1 MQKIKLSFVLLLCAW
16 SVIAQG
22 QLVEFPLEKKSEPKK
37 KSSARTHAVTPVSLP
52 FWDDFSFADLN
63 QTHAVDSLWLDNK
76 KVFVGT
82 GQGINTPTLNVAS
95 FDGLNEDGIPYNAS
109 PSGNLEF
116 GYQDTLV
123 SQPIKMTEV
132 ALPFRNNVF
141 LSFFYQ
147 GGGNGE
153 PPDPNDFLR
162 LDFKNSSNVWETMIT
177 LRAEDGFDPTVF
189 YDTLVR
195 INQNRFYHDDFQFR
209 FISFGRKSGRYD
221 GWNLDY
227 VYINVRNSYDMNTS
241 ISDRAMTKPFTS
253 VLGEYFSVPYRHF
266 ISNPSVNFTKPYFEL
281 NNLKD
286 TTFAQVV
293 NYTSYFEITNYTN
306 GSGNTSFNGV
316 VDFEEGIGALPSLA
330 RSTYQ
335 LKNLP
340 AVSNFDPAADSA
352 SIFLKLGFN
361 SGDNDYDYYSRYEP
375 IEFRMNDTI
384 NHTFR
389 LSNYYAYDDGEA
401 EYAAGL
407 TTAGS
412 YLAYQFIMKTN
423 DKDTL
428 SHVSFHFPYTAGTPA
443 TNVEVLIFDDQAG
456 KPGRILLEQDIEVI
470 RSSDNE
476 FNLDPLIEGIIVQDT
491 FYIGYREP
499 SGGRVR
505 IGLDK
510 SHNATERMFF
520 KATDGGVWSNNWITG
535 NLMIRP
541 HFGKPGIV
549 DGVREETRPVAFYPN
564 PNTGE
569 FYAKGHIDR
578 LSIFNITGQSIDF
591 KIDDWG
597 DQKKINLNS
606 APSGLYLVRYL
617 SSGKF
622 FTEKII
628 VR

>member
-1 MQKIKLSFVLLLCAW
+1 MQKIKLYLVALGCAW
-16 SVIAQG
+16 AVVAEAQ
-22 QLVEFPLEKKSEPKK
+22 LAEFPLEKRPDSKK
-37 KSSARTHAVTPVSLP
+37 KSSARTQAVMPVSLP
-52 FWDDFSFADLN
+52 FWDDFSFTD
-63 QTHAVDSLWLDNK
+63 QSHAVDSLWLFNEQ
-76 KVFVGT
+76 VFVSS
-82 GQGINTPTLNVAS
+82 GQAINTPTLNVAT
-95 FDGLNEDGIPYNAS
+95 FDGLDKDGIPYNPS

-116 GYQDTLV
+116 GYQDTLT

-132 ALPFRNNVF
+132 DLPFRNNVF

-162 LDFKNSSNVWETMIT
+162 LDFKNNSDVWETILT
-177 LRAEDGFDPTVF
+177 LRADGDFNPSIF

-195 INQNRFYHDDFQFR
+195 INQNQFYHDEFQFR

-221 GWNLDY
+221 SWNLDY
-227 VYINVRNSYDMNTS
+227 VYLNVRNSYDMNTS

-253 VLGEYFSVPYRHF
+253 VLGEYFSVPYNHF
-266 ISNPSVNFTKPYFEL
+266 ISDPAENFTKPYFEL

-293 NYTSYFEITNYTN
+293 NYTSYFKITNYT
-306 GSGNTSFNGV
+306 SGTGTDSFNGV
-316 VDFEEGIGALPSLA
+316 LDFEEGIGALPSLS

-340 AVSNFDPAADSA
+340 AVSNFNPAADSA
-352 SIFLKLGFN
+352 SVSLKLGFN

-375 IEFRMNDTI
+375 IEFRVNDTI
-384 NHTFR
+384 MHTFK
-389 LSNYYAYDDGEA
+389 LSNYYAYDDGQA

-407 TTAGS
+407 TTAGN
-412 YLAYQFIMKTN
+412 YLAYQFIMKTH

-428 SHVSFHFPYTAGTPA
+428 SGVSFHFPYVAGSSPSSMD
-443 TNVEVLIFDDQAG
+443 VYIFDNQQG
-456 KPGRILLEQDIEVI
+456 KPGNILFEQNFEVV
-470 RSSDNE
+470 RTANNE
-476 FNLDPLIEGIIVQDT
+476 FIHTKLFEGIIVQDT

-499 SGGRVR
+499 VSGRVR

-510 SHNATERMFF
+510 SYDATQRMYF
-520 KATDGGVWSNNWITG
+520 KATEGGVWSNNWITG
-535 NLMIRP
+535 SMMIRP
-541 HFGKPGIV
+541 HFGKPEIV
-549 DGVREETRPVAFYPN
+549 NAVREEVNPVVFYPN

-569 FYAKGHIDR
+569 FYMKGQADH
-578 LSIFNITGQSIDF
+578 LHVFNITGQPIDF
-591 KIDDWG
+591 RVEEWG
-597 DQKKINLNS
+597 DQKKISLS
-606 APSGLYLVRYL
+606 TASSGLYLVRYL